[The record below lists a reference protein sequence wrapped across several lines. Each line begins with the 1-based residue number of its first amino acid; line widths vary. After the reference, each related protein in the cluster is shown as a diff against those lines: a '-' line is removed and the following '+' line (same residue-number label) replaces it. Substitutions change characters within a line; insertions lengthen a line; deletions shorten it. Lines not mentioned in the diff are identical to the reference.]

1 MNEFKENLLLLLEAA
16 TVVHYRFVQEGTR
29 CSFEA
34 VTHVDE
40 EPREEWASYTAY
52 DGSEEADAV
61 LAAEL
66 ELNGFFVSD
75 LSGSDSSDYVANY

>member
-1 MNEFKENLLLLLEAA
+1 M
-16 TVVHYRFVQEGTR
+16 VHYRFTQDGTWF
-29 CSFEA
+29 SFEA

-66 ELNGFFVSD
+66 ELNGFVVDD
-75 LSGSDSSDYVANY
+75 LAGSDSGDYVAHY